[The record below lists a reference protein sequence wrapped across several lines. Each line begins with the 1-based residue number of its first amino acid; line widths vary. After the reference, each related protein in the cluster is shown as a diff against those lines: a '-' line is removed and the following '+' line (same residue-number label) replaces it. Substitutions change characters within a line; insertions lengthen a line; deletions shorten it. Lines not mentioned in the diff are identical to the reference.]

1 MPNSEFNLFEHFTS
15 VWSEVFED
23 LYITFLPINYVETIL
38 IEFSNGRVWE
48 FNFASQNHRYLKL
61 NASKIIE
68 TFKEYQEEIT
78 SLDCKVDIDKL
89 KKDIFE
95 QTKKI
100 F

>member
-1 MPNSEFNLFEHFTS
+1 MLNPVFKSPKHLVAE
-15 VWSEVFED
+15 WPEVFED
-23 LYITFLPINYVETIL
+23 LYITSLPIKYVETIL

-48 FNFASQNHRYLKL
+48 FNFASQNHRHLKL
-61 NASKIIE
+61 NASKIVE
-68 TFKEYQEEIT
+68 TFNEHQEEII
-78 SLDCKVDIDKL
+78 SLDFKVDVDKL